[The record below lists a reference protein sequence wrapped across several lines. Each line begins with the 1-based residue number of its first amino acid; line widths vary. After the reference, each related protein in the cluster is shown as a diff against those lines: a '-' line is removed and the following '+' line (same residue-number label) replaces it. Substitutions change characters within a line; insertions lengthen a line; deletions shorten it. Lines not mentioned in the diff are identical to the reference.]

1 MGFGLGILLYLFV
14 FGFIVY
20 FLISILRFMRAK
32 NHNDILLLKKLDEI
46 SNKLDRNK
54 FDQ

>member
-1 MGFGLGILLYLFV
+1 MNGYGIGLLLYLSIIS
-14 FGFIVY
+14 FIIY

-46 SNKLDRNK
+46 SNKIDKLDNK
-54 FDQ
+54 